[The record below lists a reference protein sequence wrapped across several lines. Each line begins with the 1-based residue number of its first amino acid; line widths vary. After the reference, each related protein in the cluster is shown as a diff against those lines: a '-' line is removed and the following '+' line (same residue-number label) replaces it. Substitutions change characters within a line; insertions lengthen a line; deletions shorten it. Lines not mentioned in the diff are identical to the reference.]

1 MKKIITI
8 KEEYNSLEKLQG
20 FINKKSEYNSNI
32 QYDKWEIRKD
42 ADGNMQK
49 CIMVKKSAMHGLK
62 VYFLDDKT
70 IELSYAIPNVFLH
83 GWFGKSQK
91 AYRGIDEIILGKIKD
106 AVLIGSQKKAFNE
119 MEQIFTQATI

>member
-8 KEEYNSLEKLQG
+8 KQEYNSLEKLQSY
-20 FINKKSEYNSNI
+20 INEESNYSSNI

-42 ADGNMQK
+42 NNGNMQK
-49 CIMVKKSAMHGLK
+49 CIMLKKSAMHGLK

-106 AVLIGSQKKAFNE
+106 AVLVGSQKKAFTE
-119 MEQIFTQATI
+119 LEQVFNKATV